1 MTIREREL
9 RYVSRHLPKAKDGDR
24 LAMANVAAAY
34 RILGRHSLAYRW
46 WKKGAESGD
55 GSDTLDVG
63 YCYQHG
69 AGVRKD
75 VRAAIRAYE
84 TAIQSDFISQLER
97 EEAMYLLAVSLLP
110 RIGQR
115 AIRARVAELLIRAN
129 ADSDYPQAASLLASL
144 ESVPSKVC
152 TCRRG
157 LRFGLARLHCQIHKS
172 RHLRNGRT
180 SRSTRSRA
188 KTRAPG

>member
-1 MTIREREL
+1 MKTLEREL
-9 RYVSRHLPKAKDGDR
+9 RYVARHLPKAKAGDR
-24 LAMANVAAAY
+24 LAISNVAAAY

-46 WKKGAESGD
+46 WKKGAELGD

-69 AGVRKD
+69 AGVQRD
-75 VRAAIRAYE
+75 ARAAIRAYG
-84 TAIQSDFISQLER
+84 TAIQSDSISQLER
-97 EEAMYLLAVSLLP
+97 EEAMYLLAVSLMP
-110 RIGQR
+110 RIGR
-115 AIRARVAELLIRAN
+115 KEVRARIVELLGRAN
-129 ADSDYPQAASLLASL
+129 ADDDYPQAAWLVASL
-144 ESVPSKVC
+144 ESPPSKVC

-157 LRFGLARLHCQIHKS
+157 LRFGLARSHCAIHNGFRIRK
-172 RHLRNGRT
+172 GRT

>member
-63 YCYQHG
+63 Y
-69 AGVRKD
+69 R
-75 VRAAIRAYE
+75 
-84 TAIQSDFISQLER
+84 ISNER
-97 EEAMYLLAVSLLP
+97 ECAKTFAPLS
-110 RIGQR
+110 
-115 AIRARVAELLIRAN
+115 ELTR
-129 ADSDYPQAASLLASL
+129 Q
-144 ESVPSKVC
+144 PSKATSFRSLSVKKPC
-152 TCRRG
+152 TCS
-157 LRFGLARLHCQIHKS
+157 Q
-172 RHLRNGRT
+172 
-180 SRSTRSRA
+180 
-188 KTRAPG
+188 